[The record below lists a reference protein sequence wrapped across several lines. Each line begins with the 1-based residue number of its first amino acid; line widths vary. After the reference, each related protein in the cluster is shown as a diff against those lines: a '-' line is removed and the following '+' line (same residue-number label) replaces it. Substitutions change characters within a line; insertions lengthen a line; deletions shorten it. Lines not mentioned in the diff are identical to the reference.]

1 MRTAAILSACIVSAI
16 GCGKKAAVEPLVQWG
31 VVDQSLSPEQ
41 RAQQDA
47 LARLFKTLQSG
58 TAVRHVKSYE
68 PDLDFQESTEA
79 FIEQGIQLRSWDWA
93 GPPDQDKLRV
103 HMIFLLDEPPGDKT
117 VVYDRAY
124 SVNRIGN
131 RFVIRRAD

>member
-1 MRTAAILSACIVSAI
+1 
-16 GCGKKAAVEPLVQWG
+16 
-31 VVDQSLSPEQ
+31 VVDQSLPPEQ
-41 RAQQDA
+41 RARQDA
-47 LARLFKTLQSG
+47 LVRLFKALQSG

-68 PDLDFQESTEA
+68 PDLDFQESAEA

-103 HMIFLLDEPPGDKT
+103 HMEFLLDEPPGDKT
-117 VVYDRAY
+117 VAYDRTY
-124 SVNRIGN
+124 SVTRMGN